1 MGFMDISK
9 AVALPPEPPLRWRPE
24 YINFLRRQY
33 EALDTWASETGAPI
47 ASLVRKAVDE
57 ALERR
62 GYTSSGQVTVE
73 VVS

>member
-1 MGFMDISK
+1 MDNSK
-9 AVALPPEPPLRWRPE
+9 PILLPREPQMRWRPE

-33 EALDTWASETGAPI
+33 EALDAWASETGAPI

-62 GYTSSGQVTVE
+62 SYTSSGQVTVE